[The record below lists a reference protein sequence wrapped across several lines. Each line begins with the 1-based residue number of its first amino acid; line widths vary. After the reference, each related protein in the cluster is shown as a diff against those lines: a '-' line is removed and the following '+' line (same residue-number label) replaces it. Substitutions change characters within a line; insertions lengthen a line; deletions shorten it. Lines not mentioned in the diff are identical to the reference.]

1 MLICS
6 AIQNN
11 RCVLQPQHLT
21 IISQVVHI
29 FHKNHIW
36 AYTISIFSKTY
47 MYEAHMEICNLSYK
61 RSLVMYLTQQI
72 NINDLWNQTNFN
84 LSFTHEP
91 TINVLSGTSSGLHST
106 STSRDS
112 VLVRKLCLN
121 DRFSSRTVITVQLIS
136 VWFSTIRQFGSVHSY
151 FLTLL
156 YPYSSLS
163 ATKQYIIIEDIIIG
177 NEHNNIA
184 YNQLLAGYF
193 LKDNVWPYSHSQLV
207 TWSSY

>member
-1 MLICS
+1 MVKLNPIIWLYICGTVVLYNLHINMLICS

-47 MYEAHMEICNLSYK
+47 MYAAHMEICNLSYK

-106 STSRDS
+106 STSH
-112 VLVRKLCLN
+112 L
-121 DRFSSRTVITVQLIS
+121 ITL
-136 VWFSTIRQFGSVHSY
+136 FG
-151 FLTLL
+151 L
-156 YPYSSLS
+156 
-163 ATKQYIIIEDIIIG
+163 D
-177 NEHNNIA
+177 NNLF
-184 YNQLLAGYF
+184 N
-193 LKDNVWPYSHSQLV
+193 SC
-207 TWSSY
+207 